1 MKNMQKIKLSDMSYS
16 DSKQYQY
23 YRRLLADLDFYGDEW
38 LRKVAANNI
47 NKFEQKYAKEKK
59 HAKN

>member
-1 MKNMQKIKLSDMSYS
+1 MSYV

-23 YRRLLADLDFYGDEW
+23 YRRLFVDLDFYGDEL

-47 NKFEQKYAKEKK
+47 NQVEQKYAKEW
-59 HAKN
+59 AKWEQEIQV